1 MKILFIITGSVA
13 VSKCYDLLKILKDNK
28 VKIDCIITNN
38 AKRLL
43 NISRLKKNISGKI
56 YSDASE
62 ANTKMLHINLS
73 RANNLIVVCPSTA
86 NTIAKFANGY
96 GDNLAS
102 TTLLASNKPIIFIP
116 AMNTM
121 MWNNPIIIKN
131 VKYLKSIGVG
141 FIGPKIGKLKC
152 GEYGVGRIE
161 DTKFIVSDLIF
172 RLKINQNFLNKK
184 CLITA
189 GPTIENIDPIRYI
202 SNHSSGKQGYEI
214 ANQLAISGA
223 KVILISGPTNLQPP
237 SNVKLIKVQTAEE
250 MHNQITKY
258 NKKIDVAVFSAAVAD
273 FKINKVSSK
282 KIKKD
287 KLKLLKLIKNIDIL
301 KNISTQKINRPKFVV
316 GFSAETDGQIIAKKK
331 LKEKNCDMIIY
342 NKISKKNKIF
352 GLNENK
358 ISILTKNKIRNY
370 AKTSKINCSKFII
383 ESIYNEIKN

>member
-1 MKILFIITGSVA
+1 VKILFIITGSVA

-250 MHNQITKY
+250 MHNQINKY